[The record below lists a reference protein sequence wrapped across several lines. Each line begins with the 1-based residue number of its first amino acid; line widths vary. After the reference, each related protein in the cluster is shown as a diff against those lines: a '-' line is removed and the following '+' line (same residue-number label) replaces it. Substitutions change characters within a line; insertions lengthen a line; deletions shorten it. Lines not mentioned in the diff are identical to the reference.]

1 MKEKLK
7 LLCAFENREIL
18 GVISGQLRVSTVIA
32 CQVKLE
38 ASAQK
43 CFLCFR
49 VQLPFS
55 SKVCSGKH
63 RLLCLGN
70 AHAGR
75 VPQGLGGVGS
85 RGWDAAA
92 AAAGSSCQGSP
103 AAPPES

>member
-1 MKEKLK
+1 MNEKLK
-7 LLCAFENREIL
+7 LVYAFENREIL
-18 GVISGQLRVSTVIA
+18 GVFSVRLGVSTVIA

-55 SKVCSGKH
+55 NKVCSGKR

-75 VPQGLGGVGS
+75 MLPGGIQGLGRCCWVGVPGLS
-85 RGWDAAA
+85 RNSHAT
-92 AAAGSSCQGSP
+92 P
-103 AAPPES
+103 AES